1 MFRRLLIANRGEV
14 AARVH
19 KTCKRMGI
27 ESVAVVSTA
36 DRDAQWLADVDH
48 VVCIGG
54 PRASESYLDQAAII
68 EAARHTGASAIH
80 PGWGFLSE
88 NHRFAVRCAAAGL
101 TFVGPDPRHLREMG
115 DKALARDTMTALGL
129 DPIPGVD
136 GFLPDLETAKREA
149 DRIGYPVLLKAVS
162 GGGGKGMR
170 AVDEPG
176 QLADAWR
183 DAVAEA
189 TSAFGDGRMYLEKR
203 IVGGRHVEI
212 QVVGDRWGQAVHMHE
227 RECSIQRRHQKV
239 IEEAPSP
246 GLSAVERARVLPK
259 VAEAVRKSG
268 YIGAGTVEMLLDAD
282 GNLWFMEMN
291 TRLQVEHGVT
301 EELLG
306 VDLVEW
312 QLRVAANERLPAA
325 QDALTPSGH
334 VIELRLNAEDPSDG
348 FRPCPGTVSTL
359 NWPQGEGIRV
369 DTHLRAGDSIPP
381 FYDSM
386 VAKLVISGPDRPATI
401 ARAREALAASTIG
414 GVTTNIPLLQQIL
427 GWDAFVSGQYDTK
440 SLERDLLG
448 AV

>member
-1 MFRRLLIANRGEV
+1 
-14 AARVH
+14 
-19 KTCKRMGI
+19 MGI

-36 DRDAQWLADVDH
+36 DRDAQWLADADH

-54 PRASESYLDQAAII
+54 PRASESYLNQAAIL

-88 NHRFAVRCAAAGL
+88 NHRFAVRCAAAGI
-101 TFVGPDPRHLREMG
+101 TFVGPDPHHLRQMG

-136 GFLPDLETAKREA
+136 GFLPNLETAKREA

-162 GGGGKGMR
+162 GGGGRGMR
-170 AVDEPG
+170 AVDEPS

-212 QVVGDRWGQAVHMHE
+212 QVVGDRWGQAVHAYE

-246 GLSAVERARVLPK
+246 GLSSAERARVLPK

-268 YIGAGTVEMLLDAD
+268 YVGAGTVEMLLDAD
-282 GNLWFMEMN
+282 GHMWFMEMN

-306 VDLVEW
+306 IDLVEW
-312 QLRVAANERLPAA
+312 QLRVAANERLPVA
-325 QDALTPSGH
+325 QDALVPSGH
-334 VIELRLNAEDPSDG
+334 VIELRLNAEDPADN

-359 NWPQGEGIRV
+359 NWPQGDGIRV

-381 FYDSM
+381 YYDSM

-401 ARAREALAASTIG
+401 ARAREALATSTIG

-427 GWDAFVSGQYDTK
+427 DWDAFVSGNYDTK

-448 AV
+448 AK